1 MADRL
6 RRWIAAFALAA
17 GQASAQVAPPPPVR
31 PATPPVRVMLVG
43 TFHFDNPGLDYRNLR
58 VDDMLAPARQREIAA
73 LASALGRFRPTR
85 IGVEW
90 TAERAARGYAEHLAG
105 TAKPARGEVVQLA
118 FRIARAA
125 GLRAVDGLD
134 VPMGQPFEAAM
145 AYAAANGQ
153 RPVIDEVTL
162 FSEQA
167 VARQDREL
175 KTRGVAATL
184 RLLNDPA
191 NDNGHHLYR
200 QLLKVGG
207 GAEQPGA
214 EVAVAWYRRNL
225 LTCAKLLQAAKPGDR
240 VLVFYGAGHLP
251 LLRQCVTE
259 TPGYELVD
267 PLPYLPSG

>member
-1 MADRL
+1 
-6 RRWIAAFALAA
+6 
-17 GQASAQVAPPPPVR
+17 
-31 PATPPVRVMLVG
+31 MLVG
-43 TFHFDNPGLDYRNLR
+43 TFHFDNPGLDYRNLK

-73 LASALGRFRPTR
+73 VAAALGRFRPTR

-90 TAERAARGYAEHLAG
+90 TAERAARGYAEYVAG
-105 TAKPARGEVVQLA
+105 TGEPARGEVVQLG

-125 GLRAVDGLD
+125 GLRSVDGLD
-134 VPMGQPFEAAM
+134 VPMGLPFEAAM
-145 AYAAANGQ
+145 AYAASHGRQ
-153 RPVIDEVTL
+153 SVIDEATRY
-162 FSEQA
+162 SDAA

-175 KTRGVAATL
+175 KTRGIAATL

-200 QLLKVGG
+200 LLLTAGG

-225 LTCAKLLQAAKPGDR
+225 LTCAKLLQAARPGDR

-267 PLPYLPSG
+267 PLPYLGG